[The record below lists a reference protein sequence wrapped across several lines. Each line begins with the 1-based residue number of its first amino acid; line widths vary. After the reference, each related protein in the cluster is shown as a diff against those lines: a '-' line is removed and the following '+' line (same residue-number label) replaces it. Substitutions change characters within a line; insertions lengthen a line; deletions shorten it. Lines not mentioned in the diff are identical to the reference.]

1 MSEDEVTYKVFRDW
15 LAGTTPTEQ
24 EWEAVIEEDEGHNYS
39 SPNGGPINSGST
51 VPSIGTEVLV
61 TDMRKLH
68 LMKKVLKTHAHPEEH
83 I

>member
-51 VPSIGTEVLV
+51 VPSISTEVLIN
-61 TDMRKLH
+61 TSGASDRH
-68 LMKKVLKTHAHPEEH
+68 EETTSDEEGA
-83 I
+83 

>member
-51 VPSIGTEVLV
+51 VPSIGTRVLIN
-61 TDMRKLH
+61 TSGASDRH
-68 LMKKVLKTHAHPEEH
+68 EETTSDEEGA
-83 I
+83 

>member
-51 VPSIGTEVLV
+51 VPSIGTEVLIN
-61 TDMRKLH
+61 TSGASDRH
-68 LMKKVLKTHAHPEEH
+68 EETTSDEEGA
-83 I
+83 